1 MGYVDNAI
9 DKAAPKGSSIAKPL
23 MKVFIAALA
32 SGALKRKQ
40 APAAAPQP
48 SPATDQNAD
57 GLLAGMSGLLEKL
70 QQGGHGEAAKSWV
83 GNGQNKED
91 LVYCTRLDTR
101 TIGHQRSGRKARQ
114 VGGGSDDATVTT
126 SARSRRQTDAA
137 WPSSDPGRSR
147 EVISKNARATIQDL
161 RD

>member
-48 SPATDQNAD
+48 SPAPDQNAD

-83 GNGQNKED
+83 GNGQNQEISSTA
-91 LVYCTRLDTR
+91 L
-101 TIGHQRSGRKARQ
+101 
-114 VGGGSDDATVTT
+114 GSILGPSVIKGVAAKLGKSEEEVTT
-126 SARSRRQTDAA
+126 QLSQLL
-137 WPSSDPGRSR
+137 PGLVDKLTPQGRLPTR
-147 EVISKNARATIQDL
+147 DEVAK
-161 RD
+161 

>member
-1 MGYVDNAI
+1 MAYLDNAI

-23 MKVFIAALA
+23 MKVFFAALA

-70 QQGGHGEAAKSWV
+70 QQGGHGETAKSWV
-83 GNGQNKED
+83 GNGQNKEISSTA
-91 LVYCTRLDTR
+91 L
-101 TIGHQRSGRKARQ
+101 
-114 VGGGSDDATVTT
+114 GSILGPSVIKGVAAKLGKSEEEVTT
-126 SARSRRQTDAA
+126 QLSQLL
-137 WPSSDPGRSR
+137 PGLVDKLTPHGRLPTR
-147 EVISKNARATIQDL
+147 DEVAK
-161 RD
+161 